1 MTKAMP
7 ILIRGKLYEN
17 ARAAAKAVNVK
28 TSTIYKALHRGRI
41 DTVGLGT
48 GKGRKVTRGGKPK
61 PFTIGPL
68 KFDNLRA
75 ASVALGYE
83 KNTLS
88 SILRRRGEKA
98 QGELLR
104 RAMGLV
110 AERENAAMRERIDIT
125 LK

>member
-1 MTKAMP
+1 MTELMQVM
-7 ILIRGKLYEN
+7 IRGKLYKSVKTA
-17 ARAAAKAVNVK
+17 ARAIKVK
-28 TSTIYKALHRGRI
+28 PCTIYSALHRGTL

-48 GKGRKVTRGGKPK
+48 GKGRPVTRGGKPK

-104 RAMGLV
+104 RAMALA
-110 AERENAAMRERIDIT
+110 AERENAAMRARMDVVA
-125 LK
+125 K